1 MAFSPVVT
9 PVSRYF
15 FGVLAGTFW
24 ENGALSSV
32 VLVTLASFFANLPVA
47 LSPSGRVRPFCP
59 LLDIFGLFAATFWGN
74 GKIFSVAVVALDSF
88 FLATFPVFLATF
100 PVWGL
105 FSVAAFTLLWGLLD
119 RFWLLRGAEWAALWR
134 SSATF
139 YGAH

>member
-47 LSPSGRVRPFCP
+47 FSPSGRVRPFCP

-88 FLATFPVFLATF
+88 FFGYISGFFGYVSGLGLVFGCGFHVAL
-100 PVWGL
+100 GL
-105 FSVAAFTLLWGLLD
+105 V
-119 RFWLLRGAEWAALWR
+119 R
-134 SSATF
+134 
-139 YGAH
+139 